1 MSTEDNAKERV
12 RQQRMAFK
20 EAGWHETKVWT
31 PSKSGAE
38 EIRALAE
45 KQRVALIKNKLE
57 ELMVENK
64 MTSEMIN
71 KLRQAMYLCNSKEY
85 VTTHGAFSDFL
96 TDRID
101 EGNFADVVT
110 STKVYAACYPGSI
123 RYVLK
128 TLPAKVMNYLCR
140 EFNTMDC
147 IRWSENNPDW
157 GNILRESVQQGSFV
171 QVMEDIEHS
180 IKKGS

>member
-12 RQQRMAFK
+12 RQQRAAFK
-20 EAGWHETKVWT
+20 EAGWVETKVWT
-31 PSKSGAE
+31 PSKYGAE

-45 KQRVALIKNKLE
+45 KQRITLINNKLE
-57 ELMVENK
+57 ELVAENE
-64 MTSEMIN
+64 MTNEMIN
-71 KLRQAMYLCNSKEY
+71 KLGKAMLMHNSTEY

-101 EGNFADVVT
+101 EGNFSDVVT

-128 TLPAKVMNYLCR
+128 TLPAKVMNFLCR
-140 EFNTMDC
+140 KFNAIDC
-147 IRWSENNPDW
+147 IRWSEENPDW
-157 GNILRESVQQGSFV
+157 GDILRKSVRQGNFV
-171 QVMEDIEHS
+171 QVIEDIQHS
-180 IKKGS
+180 IRKGL